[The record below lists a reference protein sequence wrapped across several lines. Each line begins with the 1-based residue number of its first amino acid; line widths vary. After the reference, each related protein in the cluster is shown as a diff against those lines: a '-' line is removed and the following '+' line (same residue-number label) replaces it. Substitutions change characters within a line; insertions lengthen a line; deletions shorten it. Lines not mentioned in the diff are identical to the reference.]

1 MVNFRKKLWKITSEY
16 IRKRDRGVC
25 FTCGRYCEGQNY
37 HAGHYI
43 PSSICGINLRYDER
57 NIHGQCYNCNINLG
71 GFGAMYERKLLEV
84 SGKEKVDE
92 LWEIKKQN
100 GKWYQKDY
108 QNKIEYYQNKLR
120 EL

>member
-1 MVNFRKKLWKITSEY
+1 
-16 IRKRDRGVC
+16 
-25 FTCGRYCEGQNY
+25 
-37 HAGHYI
+37 
-43 PSSICGINLRYDER
+43 
-57 NIHGQCYNCNINLG
+57 
-71 GFGAMYERKLLEV
+71 MYERKLLEV